1 MVVATVACVVA
12 VDDNNIIKSE
22 STSEIGNRNIHRSGG
37 GMCGLSGCGH
47 VMATIIATTSSVRP
61 TIVAIG
67 MPLLIVCCPVSLKVS
82 CKPTPHQ

>member
-22 STSEIGNRNIHRSGG
+22 STSEIGNRNIRRSGG

-47 VMATIIATTSSVRP
+47 VMATIIATTS
-61 TIVAIG
+61 
-67 MPLLIVCCPVSLKVS
+67 
-82 CKPTPHQ
+82 